1 MLVGK
6 HVNKYYK
13 KYWYFFLLGIIGL
26 VFVDI
31 ISLFIPEYL
40 GKIIDLLVEGYNGQ
54 EIIGEVAKMSL
65 YILFIGVGMMGGR
78 ILWRL
83 AIFSASKRIEM
94 NIRQEMFDKATRLAV
109 DFYHENKVGTIMA
122 WFTSD
127 VETIEEYFSWGTV
140 MLVDA
145 FFLSILV
152 VIKMFMLNWMLSIL
166 SIVPLILIVVWG
178 AIVEKAMSRLWNE
191 RQVAYDKLYDF
202 SEENFTGIRVIKA
215 FVKEKREIRAFAKVA
230 KNNAEVNISF
240 VRISVIFDI
249 IIEVLLS
256 LISFLILAFGGY
268 LVYLS
273 INNQTFNIFG
283 ASLIIDLS
291 AGQLIE
297 FYGYFDSIIWPLI
310 ALGQIITM
318 RARAK
323 TSLTRISR
331 FLDAPENIKSPDN
344 AVILKDVKGKITFK
358 DFSFKF
364 SDGKDD
370 ALKNISFEILPG
382 ERVGIIGKVGCGKS
396 TLANVL
402 CRLYNIE
409 KGQVFIDDVDIMDID
424 IPSLRK
430 AISYVPQDNFLFS
443 DTVKNNIAFSNLSMK
458 SDAIKKA
465 AKFAN
470 VDSDIE
476 HFEKGYETLSG
487 ERGVTLSG
495 GQKQRISIA
504 RAYLKDSPI
513 MILDDSVSAVDVSTE
528 EAILNNID
536 ENRNNKT
543 TIVIASRVSTVANF
557 DKILVLND
565 GKVEAYDSP
574 KNLLN
579 SSETYRRMV
588 YFQKLEKEV
597 EDKIHG

>member
-65 YILFIGVGMMGGR
+65 YILFIGIGMMGGR

-140 MLVDA
+140 MLIDA

-152 VIKMFMLNWMLSIL
+152 VVKMFMLNWMLSIL
-166 SIVPLILIVVWG
+166 SIVPLILIVIWG
-178 AIVEKAMSRLWNE
+178 AIVEKVMSRLWNE

-230 KNNAEVNISF
+230 KNNADVNISF

-273 INNQTFNIFG
+273 INNQTFNLFG
-283 ASLIIDLS
+283 ASLIINLS

-318 RARAK
+318 RARAN
-323 TSLTRISR
+323 TSLTRI
-331 FLDAPENIKSPDN
+331 
-344 AVILKDVKGKITFK
+344 
-358 DFSFKF
+358 
-364 SDGKDD
+364 
-370 ALKNISFEILPG
+370 
-382 ERVGIIGKVGCGKS
+382 
-396 TLANVL
+396 
-402 CRLYNIE
+402 
-409 KGQVFIDDVDIMDID
+409 
-424 IPSLRK
+424 
-430 AISYVPQDNFLFS
+430 
-443 DTVKNNIAFSNLSMK
+443 
-458 SDAIKKA
+458 
-465 AKFAN
+465 
-470 VDSDIE
+470 
-476 HFEKGYETLSG
+476 
-487 ERGVTLSG
+487 
-495 GQKQRISIA
+495 
-504 RAYLKDSPI
+504 
-513 MILDDSVSAVDVSTE
+513 
-528 EAILNNID
+528 
-536 ENRNNKT
+536 
-543 TIVIASRVSTVANF
+543 
-557 DKILVLND
+557 
-565 GKVEAYDSP
+565 
-574 KNLLN
+574 
-579 SSETYRRMV
+579 
-588 YFQKLEKEV
+588 
-597 EDKIHG
+597 

>member
-1 MLVGK
+1 MLLGK
-6 HVNKYYK
+6 HINKYYK

-26 VFVDI
+26 VFVDF
-31 ISLFIPEYL
+31 ISLYIPEYL

-54 EIIGEVAKMSL
+54 EIIDQVAKMSL
-65 YILFIGVGMMGGR
+65 YVLFIGVGMMLGR

-83 AIFSASKRIEM
+83 SIFSASKRIEM
-94 NIRQEMFDKATRLAV
+94 HIRQEMFDKATRLGV
-109 DFYHENKVGTIMA
+109 DYYHENKVGTVMA

-140 MLVDA
+140 MLIDA

-152 VIKMFMLNWMLSIL
+152 VIKMFMLNWMLSLL
-166 SIVPLILIVVWG
+166 SIVPLVLIVLWG
-178 AIVEKAMSRLWNE
+178 ALVEKVMSKLWNN
-191 RQVAYDKLYDF
+191 RQDAYDRLYDF

-215 FVKEKREIRAFAKVA
+215 FVKERKEIKAFAKVA
-230 KNNAEVNISF
+230 KDNADVNISF
-240 VRISVIFDI
+240 VRISVIFDVV
-249 IIEVLLS
+249 IEVLLS

-268 LVYLS
+268 LVYLG
-273 INNQTFNIFG
+273 INNQSLILFG
-283 ASLIIDLS
+283 ASFNINLS
-291 AGQLIE
+291 AGELIE

-323 TSLTRISR
+323 TSLGRISH
-331 FLDAPENIKSPDN
+331 FLDAPENVKSPEN
-344 AVILKDVKGKITFK
+344 AIILNNVKGKITFK
-358 DFSFKF
+358 NFSFRF
-364 SDGKDD
+364 LDGKED
-370 ALKNISFEILPG
+370 ALKNISFEIRAG
-382 ERVGIIGKVGCGKS
+382 ERIGIVGKVGCGK
-396 TLANVL
+396 TTIANVL

-409 KGQVFIDDVDIMDID
+409 KDKVFIDNIDIMDVDIT
-424 IPSLRK
+424 SLRN

-443 DTVKNNIAFSNLSMK
+443 DTVKNNIAFSNLSLK
-458 SDAIKKA
+458 SDVIKKA

-476 HFEKGYETLSG
+476 NFEKGYETVSG

-513 MILDDSVSAVDVSTE
+513 MIMDDSVSAVDISTE
-528 EAILNNID
+528 ETILKNIN
-536 ENRNNKT
+536 ENRKNMT
-543 TIVIASRVSTVANF
+543 TIVIASRVSTVSHL
-557 DKILVLND
+557 DKILVLNE
-565 GKVEAYDSP
+565 GEVEAFDSP
-574 KNLLN
+574 VNLLK
-579 SSETYRRMV
+579 SSETYKRMV
-588 YFQKLEKEV
+588 YYQELEKEV